1 LQEVWALVSVSNQYA
16 NQILENQSVE
26 IVSEN
31 NPSKTLKGK
40 VALIEQ
46 TFEEANQ
53 RFARVRIVL
62 PNPNNSL
69 KINSLVTAQFT
80 LSKSKN
86 MQVPSSAVYKTG
98 LNAFV
103 WVKTDTTQNGTGFF
117 QLRKVIAGTSANG
130 MITIQSG
137 LSPNEEIAKEA
148 GLMTDS
154 ETFLNAN

>member
-1 LQEVWALVSVSNQYA
+1 M
-16 NQILENQSVE
+16 
-26 IVSEN
+26 
-31 NPSKTLKGK
+31 
-40 VALIEQ
+40 IEQ
-46 TFEEANQ
+46 TFEEASQ

-62 PNPNNSL
+62 PNSNNLL

-80 LSKSKN
+80 ISKSKSKN

-103 WVKTDTTQNGTGFF
+103 WVKTDTTQNGTGIF

-137 LSPNEEIAKEA
+137 LTPNEEIAKEA

-154 ETFLNAN
+154 ETFLNEN

>member
-1 LQEVWALVSVSNQYA
+1 MGISFSCK
-16 NQILENQSVE
+16 SVE
-26 IVSEN
+26 IIAET
-31 NPSKTLKGK
+31 NPTKPLKGK

-46 TFEEANQ
+46 TFEEASQ

-62 PNPNNSL
+62 PNSKNLL

-103 WVKTDTTQNGTGFF
+103 WVKTDTTQNGTGIF

-137 LSPNEEIAKEA
+137 LTPNC
-148 GLMTDS
+148 
-154 ETFLNAN
+154 